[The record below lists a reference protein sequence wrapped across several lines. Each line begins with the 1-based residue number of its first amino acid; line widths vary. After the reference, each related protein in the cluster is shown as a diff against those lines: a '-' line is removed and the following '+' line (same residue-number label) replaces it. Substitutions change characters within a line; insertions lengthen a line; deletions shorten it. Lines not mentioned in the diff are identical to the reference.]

1 MWIVPDLRAMKAG
14 ELGRMQAGV
23 HHHGPAAPA
32 DVLARA
38 ERLCRERGLR
48 LTPIRQRVLEA
59 LATASHPLGAYDLA
73 EALSKE
79 RRLSAVSVYRSL
91 EFLEEVGLIHR
102 LSIRPAYVVCSHDH
116 AADTATVFLICQA
129 CGAVDEIASPEL
141 ENDLAA
147 VSAHAGFRPERRAL
161 EVEGRCS
168 ACREGVRRSAD

>member
-1 MWIVPDLRAMKAG
+1 MPAG
-14 ELGRMQAGV
+14 T
-23 HHHGPAAPA
+23 HHHEPAQPA

-38 ERLCRERGLR
+38 ERLCQERGLR

-59 LATASHPLGAYDLA
+59 LASATHPLGAYDLA
-73 EALSKE
+73 DELSKE

-116 AADTATVFLICQA
+116 AADTATVFLICQT

-141 ENDLAA
+141 EHDLAA

-168 ACREGVRRSAD
+168 ACRDPGSSGTN